1 MDKVIL
7 TQENIEQEHICC
19 AMSDKKSAEGVEV
32 KKEWLACRMEE
43 GLKFVKLNVRGKV
56 FIEYLPAEY
65 AWVPIEADGYT
76 FINCLWVAG
85 SFKGHGY
92 GRELLKTCEEDV
104 AGTNGVVV
112 MAGKKKLP
120 YLSDKAFFIRYGY
133 EVCDSCV
140 PNIELLVKRMLRFL
154 VLNRV
159 PLPVWAMMLRE

>member
-7 TQENIEQEHICC
+7 TQENIGQEHICC
-19 AMSDKKSAEGVEV
+19 AMSDKKSAEGVEA

-104 AGTNGVVV
+104 AGTNGVVAV
-112 MAGKKKLP
+112 SYTHLTLP
-120 YLSDKAFFIRYGY
+120 TTIR
-133 EVCDSCV
+133 V
-140 PNIELLVKRMLRFL
+140 
-154 VLNRV
+154 
-159 PLPVWAMMLRE
+159 